1 MTVTKMAKRDYYEVL
16 GIDRNADETAIK
28 KAYRTLAMKYHPDRN
43 PGDAEAVERMKE
55 INEAYAVLTDAHKR
69 QLYDTYG
76 HAGLEG
82 YTQADIFRGVDF
94 SSLFRE
100 FGLRD
105 FFGFGDSLFDSFFG
119 GRTTRTTTR
128 RGPRKGADLR
138 YDLTVTLEDVAFGVE
153 KAIEL
158 PRVEQCPACSGT
170 GAEADGLERCSS
182 CQGTGQIV
190 REQRSGYSVFRQ
202 ITVCGRCHG
211 QGKVVKKA
219 CKECEGKGVIE
230 KTREI
235 EVTIPAGAD
244 TGYQIKV
251 EGEGEKGEGFPGDL
265 YVVLRVEKHPVF
277 ERHGDDIY
285 VQKEIAF
292 TTAALGGKVEVP
304 ALNGELKL
312 DIPEGTQTGAVLR
325 IENEGIPHVDSY
337 GKGDEYVVVKVVTP
351 TNLSRKEKELLR
363 EFQELR
369 YKSEH
374 DKHEQDGKD

>member
-1 MTVTKMAKRDYYEVL
+1 MIVTEMAKRDYYEVL
-16 GIDRNADETAIK
+16 GVSKDADEATIK
-28 KAYRTLAMKYHPDRN
+28 KAYRSLAMKYHPDRN

-119 GRTTRTTTR
+119 GRTTTR

-138 YDLTVTLEDVAFGVE
+138 YDLTVTLEEVAFGAE
-153 KAIEL
+153 KSVEL
-158 PRVEQCPACSGT
+158 PRVEQCPACTGT

-202 ITVCGRCHG
+202 ITVCGKCQG

-219 CKECEGKGVIE
+219 CKECKGKGVIQ
-230 KTREI
+230 KAREI
-235 EVTIPAGAD
+235 EVAIPAGAD
-244 TGYQIKV
+244 TGYQVKV
-251 EGEGEKGEGFPGDL
+251 EGEGEKGEGLPGDL
-265 YVVLRVEKHPVF
+265 YVVLHVEKHPIF

-285 VQKEIAF
+285 VQEEVAF
-292 TTAALGGKVEVP
+292 TVAALGGKVEVP
-304 ALNGELKL
+304 ALNGKLKL
-312 DIPEGTQTGAVLR
+312 DIPEGTQTGAVFR
-325 IENEGIPHVDSY
+325 IENEGIPHVDRY

-351 TNLSRKEKELLR
+351 TNLSRKEKELLK
-363 EFQELR
+363 EFQKLR
-369 YKSEH
+369 QESGGESR
-374 DKHEQDGKD
+374 EQGRKV

>member
-16 GIDRNADETAIK
+16 GIDRNADENAIK
-28 KAYRTLAMKYHPDRN
+28 KAYRSLAMKYHPDRN

-55 INEAYAVLTDAHKR
+55 INEAYAVLTDAQKR
-69 QLYDTYG
+69 RLYDTYG

-119 GRTTRTTTR
+119 GRTTRTTTG

-138 YDLTVTLEDVAFGVE
+138 YDLSVTLEDVAFGAE

-158 PRVEQCPACSGT
+158 PRVEQCHACSGT
-170 GAEADGLERCSS
+170 GAEADGLELCSS

-202 ITVCGRCHG
+202 ITVCGKCHG
-211 QGKVVKKA
+211 KGKVIRKA
-219 CKECEGKGVIE
+219 CKECDGKGVIE
-230 KTREI
+230 KATEI
-235 EVTIPAGAD
+235 NVAIPAGAD

-251 EGEGEKGEGFPGDL
+251 EGEGEKGEGVPGDL
-265 YVVLRVEKHPVF
+265 YVVLHVEKHPVF
-277 ERHGDDIY
+277 ERHGDDVY
-285 VQKEIAF
+285 VQKEVAF
-292 TTAALGGKVEVP
+292 TIAALGGKVEVP
-304 ALNGELKL
+304 ALNGKLKL
-312 DIPEGTQTGAVLR
+312 DIPEGTQTGAVFR
-325 IENEGIPHVDSY
+325 IENEGIPHVDRY

-351 TNLSRKEKELLR
+351 TNLSRKEKELLK
-363 EFQELR
+363 EFQKLR
-369 YKSEH
+369 QESGGESR
-374 DKHEQDGKD
+374 EQGRKV

>member
-1 MTVTKMAKRDYYEVL
+1 MLVRDRVKRDYYEVL
-16 GIDRNADETAIK
+16 GVSRDADETAIK
-28 KAYRTLAMKYHPDRN
+28 RAYRSLAMKYHPDRN

-55 INEAYAVLTDAHKR
+55 INEAYAVLSDAQKR

-105 FFGFGDSLFDSFFG
+105 FFGFDDSLFDGFFG
-119 GRTTRTTTR
+119 GTTTTR
-128 RGPRKGADLR
+128 REPRKGADLR
-138 YDLTVTLEDVAFGVE
+138 YDLNVTLEDVAFGAE
-153 KAIEL
+153 KVIEL
-158 PRVEQCPACSGT
+158 PRVEPCITCSGT
-170 GAEADGLERCSS
+170 GAEPDGLERCSS

-219 CKECEGKGVIE
+219 CKECKGKGVI
-230 KTREI
+230 KKARKI
-235 EVTIPAGAD
+235 KVTIPAGAD

-251 EGEGEKGEGFPGDL
+251 GGEGEKGEGVPGDL
-265 YVVLRVEKHPVF
+265 YIALHIEKHPVF

-285 VQKEIAF
+285 VQKEVTF
-292 TTAALGGKVEVP
+292 TTAALGGEIEVP
-304 ALNGELKL
+304 ALNGKLKL
-312 DIPEGTQTGAVLR
+312 AIPEGTQTGAVFR
-325 IENEGIPHVDSY
+325 IENEGIPHIDHY
-337 GKGDEYVVVKVVTP
+337 GRGDGYVVVKVLTP
-351 TNLSRKEKELLR
+351 TNLSCKERELLR
-363 EFQELR
+363 EFERLRRKSHGQEMR
-369 YKSEH
+369 
-374 DKHEQDGKD
+374 

>member
-1 MTVTKMAKRDYYEVL
+1 MLVRDKVKRDYYEVL
-16 GIDRNADETAIK
+16 GISKDVDEAAIK
-28 KAYRTLAMKYHPDRN
+28 KAYRSLAMKYHPDRN
-43 PGDAEAVERMKE
+43 PGDAEAAERMKE
-55 INEAYAVLTDAHKR
+55 INEAYAVLTDAQKR
-69 QLYDTYG
+69 RLYDTYG

-119 GRTTRTTTR
+119 GRTTTR

-138 YDLTVTLEDVAFGVE
+138 YDLTVTLEEVAFGAE
-153 KAIEL
+153 KAIQL
-158 PRVEQCPACSGT
+158 PRVEQCSACSGT
-170 GAEADGLERCSS
+170 GAETDGLERCSS

-219 CKECEGKGVIE
+219 CKECDGKGVTE
-230 KTREI
+230 KAKEI
-235 EVTIPAGAD
+235 KVAIPAGAD
-244 TGYQIKV
+244 TGYQVKI
-251 EGEGEKGEGFPGDL
+251 EGEGEEGEGLPGDL
-265 YVVLRVEKHPVF
+265 YVVLHMEKHPTF

-292 TTAALGGKVEVP
+292 TVAALGGEVEIP

-312 DIPEGTQTGAVLR
+312 DIPEGTQTGVVFR
-325 IENEGIPHVDSY
+325 IENEGIPHIDRY

-363 EFQELR
+363 EFEKLR
-369 YKSEH
+369 RQSGGQSRK
-374 DKHEQDGKD
+374 QDRKG

>member
-1 MTVTKMAKRDYYEVL
+1 
-16 GIDRNADETAIK
+16 
-28 KAYRTLAMKYHPDRN
+28 
-43 PGDAEAVERMKE
+43 MKE
-55 INEAYAVLTDAHKR
+55 INEAYAVLTDAEKR
-69 QLYDTYG
+69 RLYDTYG
-76 HAGLEG
+76 HVGLEG

-119 GRTTRTTTR
+119 GRTTTR

-153 KAIEL
+153 KVIDL

-170 GAEADGLERCSS
+170 GAEPDGLERCSS

-219 CKECEGKGVIE
+219 CKECNGKGVTE
-230 KTREI
+230 KGREI
-235 EVTIPAGAD
+235 KVAIPAGAD
-244 TGYQIKV
+244 SGYQVKV
-251 EGEGEKGEGFPGDL
+251 EGEGEEGEGLPGDL
-265 YVVLRVEKHPVF
+265 YVILHMEKHPTF

-285 VQKEIAF
+285 VQKEVAF
-292 TTAALGGKVEVP
+292 TTAALGGEVEVP
-304 ALNGELKL
+304 ALDGELKL
-312 DIPEGTQTGAVLR
+312 DIPEGTQTGAVFR
-325 IENEGIPHVDSY
+325 MENEGIPHIDRY

-363 EFQELR
+363 EFQKLKQ
-369 YKSEH
+369 KSEY